1 MKRTKLG
8 YTANHTIL
16 KNELKNI
23 DKWLEYSKDM
33 DYKVLLDTG
42 STDGS
47 WEYLQELSQKD
58 SSLIV
63 EQKIYNPWRF
73 DIARNYNLSMIP
85 SNVSWV
91 FSADMDEYFSINTLD
106 QLEYAIE
113 QRPDITNMSCA
124 RLDIYSYEVFVGQP
138 KHIGSNKIF
147 RYGDYKWRSRIYE
160 HVSWVNRDRSEVE
173 IYNPNVFLIHDQD
186 YKKQERPELYLK
198 MLTEV
203 WEQGPIEDDYDWC
216 MWFLVNH
223 YFKEQN
229 LEMFIRTA
237 IDFIPYA
244 KEQNKK
250 DEVVATLQ
258 RFFQIN
264 PPEMTDELRSLI
276 LEKLKEK

>member
-160 HVSWVNRDRSEVE
+160 HVSWVHRDRSEVE

-203 WEQGPIEDDYDWC
+203 WEQGTIEEDYDWC

-237 IDFIPYA
+237 VDFIPYA

>member
-16 KNELKNI
+16 KNELKYI
-23 DKWLEYSKDM
+23 DKWLEYSKDI
-33 DYKVLLDTG
+33 DFKVLLDTG

-47 WEYLQELSQKD
+47 WEYLQELAQKD

-63 EQKIYNPWRF
+63 EQKIYDPWRF
-73 DIARNYNLSMIP
+73 DVARNYNLSMIP
-85 SNVSWV
+85 NNVSWV

-106 QLEYAIE
+106 QLEFLIS
-113 QRPDITNMSCA
+113 QRPDVTNMSCC
-124 RLDIYSYEVFVGQP
+124 RLDVYSYEVFVGQP

-160 HVSWVNRDRSEVE
+160 HVSWIHKDKPEVE

-186 YKKQERPELYLK
+186 YKKQSRPELYIK

-203 WEQGPIEDDYDWC
+203 WESGPVEDDYDWC

-223 YFKEQN
+223 YFTEKN
-229 LEMFIRTA
+229 FEMFIRTA
-237 IDFIPYA
+237 VDYVPYA
-244 KEQNKK
+244 QDTKK
-250 DEVVATLQ
+250 RNEVVATLNN
-258 RFFQIN
+258 FLKVN
-264 PPEMTDELRSLI
+264 PPEMTDELKSLI
-276 LEKLKEK
+276 LQRIKRN